1 MAEWFRFR
9 MGNDPSAI
17 MMNNGIQMTNQ
28 GANMMANAGMLEGQS
43 KDING
48 PIQEGNEAAGN
59 AKRAKNR
66 LRDLEGLRASQSFDD
81 SVLLVDTEP
90 SNVSR
95 SASANNKVILAPMR
109 NNFTNLLKLIIILNS
124 LNFIYTSPFSY
135 LRRTCC
141 NRIILIF
148 QEI

>member
-1 MAEWFRFR
+1 
-9 MGNDPSAI
+9 MGNDPSSAI

-43 KDING
+43 KDINA
-48 PIQEGNEAAGN
+48 PIQEGNEASGN

-95 SASANNKVILAPMR
+95 STSANNKVIR
-109 NNFTNLLKLIIILNS
+109 YRYLLLDI
-124 LNFIYTSPFSY
+124 
-135 LRRTCC
+135 
-141 NRIILIF
+141 
-148 QEI
+148 

>member
-1 MAEWFRFR
+1 
-9 MGNDPSAI
+9 MGNDPSSAI

-28 GANMMANAGMLEGQS
+28 GANMMANVGMLEGQS
-43 KDING
+43 KDVNG
-48 PIQEGNEAAGN
+48 PIQEGNEASGN
-59 AKRAKNR
+59 AKRAKNK

-95 SASANNKVILAPMR
+95 SASANNKVMSYKYRLLDILVSFIKTMV
-109 NNFTNLLKLIIILNS
+109 ILNA
-124 LNFIYTSPFSY
+124 LNLIYIFHFSC
-135 LRRTCC
+135 LRLTCC

-148 QEI
+148 REI

>member
-1 MAEWFRFR
+1 

-66 LRDLEGLRASQSFDD
+66 LRDLEGLRASQNFDD
-81 SVLLVDTEP
+81 SVLF
-90 SNVSR
+90 NIR
-95 SASANNKVILAPMR
+95 KGFRAR
-109 NNFTNLLKLIIILNS
+109 NNSSSWYL
-124 LNFIYTSPFSY
+124 FS
-135 LRRTCC
+135 
-141 NRIILIF
+141 I
-148 QEI
+148 

>member
-1 MAEWFRFR
+1 

-28 GANMMANAGMLEGQS
+28 GVNMMANAGMLEGQS

-95 SASANNKVILAPMR
+95 SASANNKVI
-109 NNFTNLLKLIIILNS
+109 
-124 LNFIYTSPFSY
+124 
-135 LRRTCC
+135 C
-141 NRIILIF
+141 NKW
-148 QEI
+148 